1 MVEIT
6 AEAPAQELISSLA
19 HARRMVRLMAQG
31 IMPAYEAASQA
42 AATLRAVSESDQE
55 RRESLRKTGQVLSA
69 ITMGIAP
76 SQSNCLEADQQ
87 LERLIDS
94 LTSGQIQ
101 ALNQKQAPT
110 GTPDQ
115 LRKHMQTLGA
125 TGASLGRK
133 SAAADADDRRPDDN
147 DDESARSSDR
157 MRG

>member
-31 IMPAYEAASQA
+31 IMPAYEPASQA
-42 AATLRAVSESDQE
+42 AATVRAVSESGQE

-94 LTSGQIQ
+94 LTSGQGQGLWQ
-101 ALNQKQAPT
+101 AES
-110 GTPDQ
+110 GTADQ
-115 LRKHMQTLGA
+115 LRRHMLILGT
-125 TGASLGRK
+125 TGASR
-133 SAAADADDRRPDDN
+133 SRTNAAADADDRRPGDN